1 MLRLAASRW
10 GASLNFRTSLSLRT
24 LSKKA
29 IDPDRRIPTMSP
41 YASPDLSPAQLA
53 GRDLAKLAH
62 MAYAMRRA
70 IESAG
75 SRGDFDPVFLASLE
89 VTSNQSLTIVSNALS
104 AVGQPCSA
112 EELAQRINDDVVSI
126 PPEALDFRDF
136 LKAAD
141 LRDELEQ
148 LLVAMNVLP
157 PVVAQMDGSG
167 KPFSRLDRRHQ
178 RREAARAASG
188 GGNDGKAK
196 AVEGEVK
203 SGEGKKSNMPFVS
216 PAEIARRKKDLEEA
230 ADISN
235 VLKGFDTALL
245 EVSRVAKVT
254 RGGTT
259 MNMRALI
266 AIGNRAG
273 TAGYG
278 EGKSDTI
285 PHAIERACRDAK
297 RNLLFV
303 DRFQNRTISHGSV
316 GKYVQS
322 EVVIWP
328 SPQGRGISSNNNFNA
343 VFQLFGLKDIGAK
356 LHGPRSLTNSV
367 KALFNG
373 LSKVR
378 SGEEVASTRG
388 LRFVP
393 RSGSARGPRK
403 EGILSRQ

>member
-1 MLRLAASRW
+1 MLRLAASKW
-10 GASLNFRTSLSLRT
+10 GASPYLRTSLSLRT

-29 IDPDRRIPTMSP
+29 VDPDRCIPTMSP
-41 YASPDLSPAQLA
+41 FASPHLSPSQLV

-62 MAYAMRRA
+62 MAFAMRRA

-75 SRGDFDPVFLASLE
+75 TRGDFDPVFLASLE
-89 VTSNQSLTIVSNALS
+89 VTSTESLTIVSNALS
-104 AVGQPCSA
+104 AVGKPCSA
-112 EELAQRINDDVVSI
+112 EELAQRINADVVSI

-136 LKAAD
+136 LKATD

-167 KPFSRLDRRHQ
+167 KPFSRLDRRQQ

-188 GGNDGKAK
+188 RGTDGKAK
-196 AVEGEVK
+196 AGEEEVK
-203 SGEGKKSNMPFVS
+203 GGETKTSNMFVS
-216 PAEIARRKKDLEEA
+216 PAEIALRKRDLEEA

-266 AIGNRAG
+266 VIGNRAG

-378 SGEEVASTRG
+378 SEEEVASTRG
-388 LRFVP
+388 LRFVS

-403 EGILSRQ
+403 VGMVSRQ